1 MPRPGSW
8 ILSMATVLERRTER
22 CFSKGSCCAI
32 QVPRDD
38 PAALVFISRGVDEV
52 FRQHSPVASV
62 AAPAAAPCVCLDN
75 VIPPQLV
82 SALQHALRP
91 EAPFWSEHQ
100 LRGGPLSSP
109 LRRLAQTTIT
119 TDMGTAVSTSRTGM
133 TSRPPMAHLW

>member
-22 CFSKGSCCAI
+22 
-32 QVPRDD
+32 PRDD

-52 FRQHSPVASV
+52 FRQQHSPVASV

-100 LRGGPLSSP
+100 LRGERCPRLFASSLKQP
-109 LRRLAQTTIT
+109 SQQIWGQL
-119 TDMGTAVSTSRTGM
+119 
-133 TSRPPMAHLW
+133 